1 MAGKRYRLVTVQN
14 GVEHISSVVLG
25 KEEAADSLIMEA
37 EIHERS
43 GWTVIWKNSK
53 TITAMRPGIIRKI
66 YISECS
72 PMLDKI

>member
-25 KEEAADSLIMEA
+25 KEEAADSLIAEA
-37 EIHERS
+37 EMHERS
-43 GWTVIWKNSK
+43 GWKVTWKNSG
-53 TITAMRPGIIRKI
+53 TIIAMRPGIIRKI